1 MYYQFF
7 VYILK
12 CSDGKFYTGFTNNI
26 TRRIEEHQKG
36 LNKLAYTYRRRPIK
50 LIFHQEFNDVFQ
62 AKSFERRVKKW
73 SAKKKLA
80 LANQDFNR
88 LKLLSICQNDTSSA
102 FASSGYIPKKF
113 R

>member
-1 MYYQFF
+1 MYYQFY

-12 CSDGKFYTGFTNNI
+12 CSDDKLYTGFTNDLN
-26 TRRIEEHQKG
+26 RRLIEHQQG
-36 LNKLAYTYRRRPIK
+36 RNIHAYTFIRRPVD

-80 LANQDFNR
+80 LANGDYDR
-88 LKLLSICQNDTSSA
+88 LSGLHLSQ
-102 FASSGYIPKKF
+102 K
-113 R
+113 